1 MTQIN
6 DSTKFEAEHAKREF
20 AALEAEARKSLLYRI
35 DQCHE
40 ALDEAKH
47 RLIRGEMPNTC
58 GILQTKAT
66 DIEMGIGSLAAL
78 REAARHFKTL
88 ATAFDAAIAA

>member
-1 MTQIN
+1 MTQI
-6 DSTKFEAEHAKREF
+6 DDITKFEAEHAKREF

-35 DQCHE
+35 DRCHE

-47 RLIRGEMPNTC
+47 RLLSGEMPNTC

-66 DIEMGIGSLAAL
+66 DIEMGIGALAAL

-88 ATAFDAAIAA
+88 ASAFDAASA